1 MTTSTDVTPTDVTPT
16 DAPEALP
23 PQLAAPVPLETRIAA
38 QDFLIEEAY
47 LLDSRR
53 FDEWY
58 QLFADDV
65 VYVAPVRNTRRVGN
79 SDVDES
85 IGHFDEN
92 KASLGLR
99 VRKLGTDVG
108 WAEDPPSLTRRF
120 VTNIAVTWGD
130 VPGELKVRS
139 NLLVFRSRGDRG
151 QHDLLAGERND
162 VLRIADGSFLI
173 ARRHILL
180 DQVSLGTKNLAIF
193 L

>member
-1 MTTSTDVTPTDVTPT
+1 MTAASTTRLD
-16 DAPEALP
+16 EARE
-23 PQLAAPVPLETRIAA
+23 AGAPVPLETRVAVG
-38 QDFLIEEAY
+38 DFLTDEAY
-47 LLDSRR
+47 LLDTRR
-53 FDEWY
+53 FPEWY
-58 QLFADDV
+58 ALLTDDV
-65 VYVAPVRNTRRVGN
+65 RYVAPVRSTRRVAH
-79 SDVDES
+79 SDVVEQ

-120 VTNIAVTWGD
+120 VTNIKVEWGEA
-130 VPGELKVRS
+130 PNELAARS
-139 NLLVFRSRGDRG
+139 YLLVFRSRGDRG
-151 QHDLLAGERND
+151 QHDLLSAERND
-162 VLRIADGSFLI
+162 LLRADPSGFRI

>member
-1 MTTSTDVTPTDVTPT
+1 MTASTHLSMS
-16 DAPEALP
+16 DAREAG
-23 PQLAAPVPLETRIAA
+23 APVPLETRIAA
-38 QDFLIEEAY
+38 QDFLIDEAH

-53 FDEWY
+53 FPEWY
-58 QLFADDV
+58 SLFTDDV
-65 VYVAPVRNTRRVGN
+65 VYVAPVRNTRRVGHSN
-79 SDVDES
+79 IDEE

-120 VTNIAVTWGD
+120 VTNVKVEWGD
-130 VPGELKVRS
+130 APDELKVRS

-151 QHDLLAGERND
+151 QHDLLAAERND
-162 VLRIADGSFLI
+162 VLRFDMSGFRI